1 MKRYASCY
9 CRYSSDKQQQQS
21 IEYQLERIEE
31 FCEKHDITLIDKY
44 IDEATTGTNDQRSD
58 FQRMI
63 QDSEHSKWGYLLVY
77 NLSRLARNVE
87 DQMFYQKILKQR
99 GIMIISVEEKFD
111 STPEGHLFALIT
123 AGINEYYSKH
133 LAKRSFAGVMQN
145 AKKGLAIGGKPPLGF
160 DVDSN
165 KRYIINPKE
174 AEAVR
179 IMFEKILEGW
189 SHREITEYLNE
200 NGYRTKRG
208 ALFNESLYEMLRNRK
223 YIGEYV
229 FNTTTKKKSRTN
241 RKDRPNNEEDVI
253 RIPGG
258 LPQIVDEETFEKV
271 QHLLN
276 KRSNKANMGFKPSP
290 YLLSRLIEC
299 GTCHSK
305 IHGATSYRRNLPKPY
320 IRYSHQRYRSGKC
333 KTKEIPT
340 TYLDNWITQI
350 AIPNFITTNDI
361 YNRVKAMNAQILE
374 EKSKLKSEIN
384 AIKNQL
390 VKIDEKLETQA
401 NSLVKSSF
409 SHFALEEVAMIKD
422 EKGKLVRHQRDL
434 QKRHS
439 MLNKFTVEKIE
450 SFIKKTKEKWNQAES
465 MHEKQKV
472 IVWLISKIVVTNE
485 KVSVYVNYDTVTK
498 RLCDFDIEFN
508 SIERDML
515 IKIWRNKKSN

>member
-1 MKRYASCY
+1 
-9 CRYSSDKQQQQS
+9 
-21 IEYQLERIEE
+21 
-31 FCEKHDITLIDKY
+31 
-44 IDEATTGTNDQRSD
+44 
-58 FQRMI
+58 
-63 QDSEHSKWGYLLVY
+63 
-77 NLSRLARNVE
+77 
-87 DQMFYQKILKQR
+87 
-99 GIMIISVEEKFD
+99 
-111 STPEGHLFALIT
+111 
-123 AGINEYYSKH
+123 
-133 LAKRSFAGVMQN
+133 
-145 AKKGLAIGGKPPLGF
+145 
-160 DVDSN
+160 
-165 KRYIINPKE
+165 
-174 AEAVR
+174 
-179 IMFEKILEGW
+179 
-189 SHREITEYLNE
+189 
-200 NGYRTKRG
+200 
-208 ALFNESLYEMLRNRK
+208 
-223 YIGEYV
+223 
-229 FNTTTKKKSRTN
+229 
-241 RKDRPNNEEDVI
+241 VI